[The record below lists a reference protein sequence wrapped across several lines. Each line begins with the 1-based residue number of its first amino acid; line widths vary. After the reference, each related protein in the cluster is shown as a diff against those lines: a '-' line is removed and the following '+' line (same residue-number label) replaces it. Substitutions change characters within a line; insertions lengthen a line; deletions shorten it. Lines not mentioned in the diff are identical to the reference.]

1 MEPRESELS
10 AERRARLLERLQA
23 SGRLVTSEAAA
34 SSGVSV
40 DTIRRDLVAL
50 EELGQAR
57 RVHGGAVLHSSLPR
71 SFRERARDAGPGMG
85 ELAQLIVNRL
95 QPGQVIG
102 LDAGTTGVEI
112 ARRIPLELALT
123 VVTTSPP
130 AAVALERHRRLTVVL
145 IGGVLDLTWMAV
157 TGAEA
162 VEAIGSFRLDS
173 AVLGACAIH
182 PEFGVTTNSLAEVE
196 TKRAWI
202 RAAAEVVLPAV
213 PEKIDRVAPF
223 VVCPLDELS
232 IVVCPD
238 ELPDQSR
245 RRYRRK
251 GVALLS
257 RSAG

>member
-1 MEPRESELS
+1 MEPGETELS
-10 AERRARLLERLQA
+10 AERRARLLDQLQA
-23 SGRLVTSEAAA
+23 TGRLVTSDVAAG
-34 SSGVSV
+34 SGVSV

-71 SFRERARDAGPGMG
+71 SFRERTRDAGARTG

-95 QPGQVIG
+95 RPGQVVG

-112 ARRIPLELALT
+112 ARRIPLELELT

-130 AAVALERHRRLTVVL
+130 AAVALEHHTRLAVVQV
-145 IGGVLDLTWMAV
+145 GGVLDLTWMAV

-162 VEAIGSFRLDS
+162 VDAIGAFRLDV
-173 AVLGACAIH
+173 AILGACAVH
-182 PEFGVTTNSLAEVE
+182 PEAGVTTSSLGEVE

-202 RAAAEVVLPAV
+202 RAGAEVIVPAG

-223 VVCPLDELS
+223 VVCPLGELS
-232 IVVCPD
+232 VLVCSD
-238 ELPDQSR
+238 ELPDRSR
-245 RRYRRK
+245 RRYRRS
-251 GVALLS
+251 GVALLT
-257 RSAG
+257 R